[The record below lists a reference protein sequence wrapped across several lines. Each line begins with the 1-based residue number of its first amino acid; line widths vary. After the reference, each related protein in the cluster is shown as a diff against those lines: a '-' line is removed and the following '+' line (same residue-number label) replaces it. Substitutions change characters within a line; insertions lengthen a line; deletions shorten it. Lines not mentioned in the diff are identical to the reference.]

1 MSDKQK
7 AFLSIFLYSS
17 LGAAI
22 AAATKMGLS
31 QIPPLSFAFARFL
44 LASIIITPYV
54 WKKRSYL
61 LFDIKTLGPLSL
73 LASLNIIFFVL
84 GIKLTTANI
93 SQILY
98 GAVPI
103 VVGILVHFIYKEK
116 LSLRKLLGIIVG
128 FIGVLL
134 VLLLPIWQKGKFSG
148 DFLGNILVAL
158 AVLSWSL
165 YMVLS
170 KKAQAT
176 HSPFRIVSIF
186 ILVTT
191 ILLFPFFLV
200 ESAYN
205 FGWWNG
211 LSLDSIL
218 TIIYVAVI
226 GTITTYFL
234 NQYSIRHGGAVF
246 ASLSFYLSPI
256 FGFVIA
262 FWLLGER
269 LTWGL
274 GIGAILALLGVYITT
289 KK

>member
-1 MSDKQK
+1 MTDM
-7 AFLSIFLYSS
+7 I
-17 LGAAI
+17 
-22 AAATKMGLS
+22 
-31 QIPPLSFAFARFL
+31 
-44 LASIIITPYV
+44 
-54 WKKRSYL
+54 
-61 LFDIKTLGPLSL
+61 TLGPLSL

-103 VVGILVHFIYKEK
+103 VVGVLVHFISKEK
-116 LSLRKLLGIIVG
+116 LSLRKVLGIVIG

-148 DFLGNILVAL
+148 DFLGNILIAL

-165 YMVLS
+165 YMFLS
-170 KKAQAT
+170 KKAQTT
-176 HSPFRIVSIF
+176 HTPFHIVSIF

-191 ILLFPFFLV
+191 ILLLPFFLV
-200 ESAYN
+200 ESAFN

-211 LSLDSIL
+211 LSLSSIL
-218 TIIYVAVI
+218 TIVYVAVI

-246 ASLSFYLSPI
+246 ASLAFYLSPI
-256 FGFVIA
+256 FGFIIA
-262 FWLLGER
+262 FWLLGEQF
-269 LTWGL
+269 TFGL
-274 GIGAILALLGVYITT
+274 GIGAVLALLGVYITT
-289 KK
+289 QK